1 MKIGQFSQCFSS
13 AHCVRGPVQDIGF
26 IEAKW
31 LLLLGRSE
39 LGVVTAPTSI
49 DNLNPMW

>member
-1 MKIGQFSQCFSS
+1 M
-13 AHCVRGPVQDIGF
+13 RGPVQAVGF

-39 LGVVTAPTSI
+39 LGAVTAPTSI
-49 DNLNPMW
+49 DNLNPTW